1 MTAVVSSA
9 HAFERDAFLK
19 AARKQWKPRFGAL
32 DEAGISF
39 AEQVWDDSLADDL
52 QGIALDDALTVF
64 GDFWEFAHERSSD
77 RIKVR
82 VREGL
87 DKSGKPLGRDIVEV
101 IGQDRPFLVD
111 SVMGEIASHGLDVLA
126 MVHPVLQVRRD
137 DDGNRVESG
146 GRVIAESMIQ
156 VHVDVLDKAARDALE
171 AEVRATLSDVR
182 EAVEDWRDMRARMD
196 ECLEH
201 LKAANTRA
209 PREEVEEA
217 LAFLSWLRDDHFAFI
232 GCRSYEFDVDEEGK
246 LRSREPS
253 IARDSGRGILRD
265 PERTILRR
273 TSEPLVIVPAIE
285 AFLRAPSPVIV
296 AKANMKSRVHRRVYM
311 DYIGVK
317 RYRDDGAVTGE
328 TRFVGLFT
336 AEAYDQMARDV
347 PLIRR
352 KVRRVLD
359 KAGKTPG
366 SHSAKKL
373 QHIVEN
379 YPRDELFQTSEE
391 DLLEISQ
398 GILHLFDR
406 PRTRLFLRR
415 DQFDRFVSVLLFV
428 PRDRYN
434 TRVRTEAGELIRKA
448 FNGRLSAF
456 YPMFG
461 DGSLA
466 RVHFIIG
473 LDPFNH
479 PEPDTAE
486 LERDIALLARTW
498 EDELEAEARR
508 GGDPDLLRAVRT
520 YLDGYTAGYRER
532 FTPASA
538 LADIERLDP
547 LSEGN
552 PRAARVYRLA
562 QDDNAHLRV
571 KLYSHGHMLALS
583 DVLPVLENLG
593 LHVEAE
599 AGYPVQR
606 KREDAAAETLWVH
619 EFEVSARSGEFCRA
633 RHACTAV

>member
-9 HAFERDAFLK
+9 HAFDREEFLK
-19 AARKQWKPRFGAL
+19 AARKHWKARFGAF
-32 DEAGISF
+32 DDAIASF
-39 AEQVWDDSLADDL
+39 AEQVWEDSLSDDL
-52 QGIALDDALTVF
+52 HGIALVDALTVF
-64 GDFWEFAHERSSD
+64 GDFWEFAAERPGD
-77 RIKVR
+77 KIKVR
-82 VREGL
+82 VREGVGS
-87 DKSGKPLGRDIVEV
+87 DGQPLGRDIVEV
-101 IGQDRPFLVD
+101 LGQDRPFLVD

-126 MVHPVLQVRRD
+126 MVHPILHVRRD
-137 DDGNRVESG
+137 DDGKRAAKD

-156 VHVDVLDKAARDALE
+156 VHVDLLDKAARDALE
-171 AEVRATLSDVR
+171 TEVRATLSDVR
-182 EAVEDWRDMRARMD
+182 EAVEDWRDMRAHMD

-209 PREEVEEA
+209 PREEVEES

-232 GCRSYEFDVDEEGK
+232 GCRSYGFDVDEEGK
-246 LRSREPS
+246 LRSREPE
-253 IARDSGRGILRD
+253 ILKGSGKGILRD
-265 PERTILRR
+265 PDRTVLRR

-311 DYIGVK
+311 DYVGVK
-317 RYRDDGAVTGE
+317 RYRDDGAVVGE

-359 KAGKTPG
+359 KAGKAPG

-391 DLLEISQ
+391 DLLKISQ

-434 TRVRTEAGELIRKA
+434 TRVRIEAGELIREA
-448 FNGRLSAF
+448 FDGRLSAF

-461 DGSLA
+461 DGALA

-473 LDPFNH
+473 LDPFN
-479 PEPDTAE
+479 
-486 LERDIALLARTW
+486 
-498 EDELEAEARR
+498 RR
-508 GGDPDLLRAVRT
+508 
-520 YLDGYTAGYRER
+520 
-532 FTPASA
+532 
-538 LADIERLDP
+538 
-547 LSEGN
+547 
-552 PRAARVYRLA
+552 
-562 QDDNAHLRV
+562 
-571 KLYSHGHMLALS
+571 
-583 DVLPVLENLG
+583 
-593 LHVEAE
+593 
-599 AGYPVQR
+599 
-606 KREDAAAETLWVH
+606 
-619 EFEVSARSGEFCRA
+619 
-633 RHACTAV
+633 